1 MPNMSSLLSP
11 LSCLVIPLLLAVGL
25 APSADAPPPLPRQ
38 RPDAVGVSSGRLAR
52 IKQVLE
58 QDVAQGRMPGAVVA
72 IARRGKLIYFE
83 SFGFLDKAAGV
94 PMPKDALFSIA
105 SMTKPLTGVAT
116 MILQEEG
123 RLHLAEPASKYL
135 PALGRMKVAAPGA
148 AAGSGMPTGRAT
160 IPQRVPISIQD
171 LMRHTAGMAY
181 GFSGTSALNKLWP
194 NTAAEFALEFDGPG
208 FLAHLETLPL
218 LHQPASVWE
227 YSVSNDVLGLL
238 VEAVAGQPL
247 AQFLSA
253 RLFTP
258 LGMVDTGFIVPPDK
272 VKRYAHAL
280 PNDPETGR
288 PQVVMDSTKPHR
300 FDCGG
305 ACAVSTAADYLRFAQ
320 MLLDHGHL
328 GQARVLGRK
337 SVELM
342 TSDHLGSAIANPV
355 LDEDPTRRGVGYGLT
370 MSVRLQP
377 GVSPY
382 LGSEGEFGWGGAYG
396 TQFWVDPKEQL
407 VVIFMAH
414 TPGSQRAHY
423 RQLIGSLVLQAIV
436 D

>member
-1 MPNMSSLLSP
+1 MPVTRSFLPSP
-11 LSCLVIPLLLAVGL
+11 ARVRVLVALILGAGF
-25 APSADAPPPLPRQ
+25 APPAGAEAPPPLPRQ
-38 RPDAVGVSSGRLAR
+38 RPDAVGVSSARLAR

-58 QDVAQGRMPGAVVA
+58 QDVASGRMPGAVVA

-83 SFGFLDKAAGV
+83 SFGYLDKAAGV

-135 PALGRMKVAAPGA
+135 PSLARMKVAAVGTTA
-148 AAGSGMPTGRAT
+148 AAPAT
-160 IPQRVPISIQD
+160 VAQRVPISIQD

-181 GFSGTSALNKLWP
+181 GFSGTSPINKLWP

-208 FLAHLETLPL
+208 FLAKLETLPL
-218 LHQPASVWE
+218 LHQPASAWE

-247 AQFLSA
+247 APFLAA

-272 VKRYAHAL
+272 VKRYARAL

-320 MLLDHGHL
+320 MLLDHGQL
-328 GQARVLGRK
+328 GKARILGRK

-342 TSDHLGSAIANPV
+342 TSDHLGTEIANPV
-355 LDEDPTRRGVGYGLT
+355 IDEDPTRRGFGYGLT

-377 GVSPY
+377 GVSPF
-382 LGSEGEFGWGGAYG
+382 LGSAGEFGWGGAYG

>member
-1 MPNMSSLLSP
+1 
-11 LSCLVIPLLLAVGL
+11 
-25 APSADAPPPLPRQ
+25 
-38 RPDAVGVSSGRLAR
+38 
-52 IKQVLE
+52 
-58 QDVAQGRMPGAVVA
+58 MPGAVVA

-83 SFGFLDKAAGV
+83 SFGYLDKATGV

-135 PALGRMKVAAPGA
+135 PSLGRMKVASPNEVGARNGSFPGK
-148 AAGSGMPTGRAT
+148 PLAT
-160 IPQRVPISIQD
+160 PPQVLVTVPQRAPISIQD

-181 GFSGTSALNKLWP
+181 GFSGTSVLNKLWP
-194 NTAAEFALEFDGPG
+194 NTAAEFALELDGPG
-208 FLAHLETLPL
+208 FLAKLETLPL

-247 AQFLSA
+247 AQFLAA

-280 PNDPETGR
+280 PNDPETGK

-320 MLLDHGHL
+320 MLLDRGHL
-328 GQARVLGRK
+328 GPARILGRK

-342 TSDHLGSAIANPV
+342 TSDHLGTEIANPV

-377 GVSPY
+377 GVSPF
-382 LGSEGEFGWGGAYG
+382 LGSAGEFGWGGAYG